1 MKGELSASGDV
12 NINIAFS
19 PITLGSCMMSIK
31 LFISQKG
38 FVPIE
43 SIVSANVV
51 SGMIESNA
59 LKKAE
64 ANVIKHILATG
75 NDLNDFL
82 GHESSF
88 RGDLSVK
95 NNPNSTVRFDN
106 NTKNGFTNSKLLQL
120 TNAKN
125 HNNDPTAVMLASTFR
140 STDLSQVLDSAIQG
154 SNLLSSKM
162 PNGILKSTL
171 PARPRGPGSG
181 AVYDAGGQWMT
192 LNQQKKMS
200 VRREKD
206 LNGTISE
213 DIIPK
218 VNEDQVIEML
228 RIPPNLDSV
237 PAVTFVLTQESGKL
251 KPKDLKVAIE
261 RNRAEREIRAEEQKK
276 IREEGGGAGVGV
288 LDLRG
293 ILAEERLNMEQ
304 EGDPFKRQLRE
315 MAFLADIDDVDKLEI
330 EKGFRISEEYL
341 GSNLLES
348 SDISLVL
355 KQREK
360 AKLYKKRSDWRKV
373 QERQL
378 TNSYPPTHNLVKAG
392 APATIANKMIKTLTP
407 AYDTNRNDVWAK
419 RMNTLR
425 RFITIVGRFI
435 IRKRINDRLA
445 KFKDALRE
453 NNVTNNKEGQA
464 WVALENATYKMKGPS
479 KTVNKKD
486 SSGID
491 GDLVD
496 SSIQPKSVALMV
508 CGTINENYHKRL
520 CNDHLVNSKRI
531 SFNENMVRRIMFP
544 KFVAEDG
551 AARLEMEPVSIN
563 TLTKFDD
570 RSFFQ
575 LKLRPEYLSM
585 GFKEHQ
591 IPTVPIH
598 FPACADKE
606 RRTGAFEEL
615 VIRPPADATL
625 TAKELLDN
633 LPTESET
640 LLILRKQA
648 LHFPEIDETD
658 HSGKEVKPLPDV
670 DECNLAAPDWLSGET
685 SWSSDELNFFQ
696 SRPELRVYNPVKPLV
711 ETSDDWILRPFA
723 QIIKYDE
730 DLSLRTRYFLFI
742 YYVRFLF

>member
-1 MKGELSASGDV
+1 LKGELSADGDV
-12 NINIAFS
+12 NINISFS

-31 LFISQKG
+31 LFINQKG

-43 SIVSANVV
+43 SVVSANVV

-64 ANVIKHILATG
+64 SNVIKHILSTG
-75 NDLNDFL
+75 NDLNNFL
-82 GHESSF
+82 GPESSF

-95 NNPNSTVRFDN
+95 NNPNSTVRFDEN
-106 NTKNGFTNSKLLQL
+106 AKNGFTNSKLLQL

-125 HNNDPTAVMLASTFR
+125 HNNDPTAVMLANTFR
-140 STDLSQVLDSAIQG
+140 SSDLSSVLDSAIQG

-162 PNGILKSTL
+162 PNGILKSAL

-200 VRREKD
+200 VRREKKI
-206 LNGTISE
+206 NGTTSE

-218 VNEDQVIEML
+218 INDDQVIEML
-228 RIPPNLDSV
+228 RIPPSLDSV
-237 PAVTFVLTQESGKL
+237 PAVTFVLTQEPGKL

-276 IREEGGGAGVGV
+276 IREEGGGAGL

-304 EGDPFKRQLRE
+304 AGDPFKRQLRE

-330 EKGFRISEEYL
+330 EKGFRISEEYI
-341 GSNLLES
+341 GANLLES
-348 SDISLVL
+348 CDISLVL

-360 AKLYKKRSDWRKV
+360 ANLYKKRSDWRKV

-392 APATIANKMIKTLTP
+392 ASANIANKLVTTLTP
-407 AYDTNRNDVWAK
+407 AFDTNRNDVWAK

-425 RFITIVGRFI
+425 RFIFIVGRFI
-435 IRKRINDRLA
+435 IRRRIDIRLS
-445 KFKDALRE
+445 KFKDAIRE
-453 NNVTNNKEGQA
+453 NNVTNRKEGQA
-464 WVALENATYKMKGPS
+464 WVALDNSTYKMKGPS
-479 KTVNKKD
+479 NNVNKKD
-486 SSGID
+486 SSVAD
-491 GDLVD
+491 EELVD

-508 CGTINENYHKRL
+508 CGTINATYHKRL
-520 CNDHLVNSKRI
+520 CDDQLVNSNRI

-544 KFVAEDG
+544 KYVAEDG
-551 AARLEMEPVSIN
+551 AARSEMEPVSIN
-563 TLTKFDD
+563 SLTKFDD

-585 GFKEHQ
+585 GFTEHQ

-598 FPACADKE
+598 FPACSDKE

-625 TAKELLDN
+625 TARQLSDS
-633 LPTESET
+633 LPIESEA
-640 LLILRKQA
+640 LLVLRKQA
-648 LHFPEIDETD
+648 LHFPEIDEND
-658 HSGKEVKPLPDV
+658 HSGEEVSPLPEV
-670 DECNLAAPDWLSGET
+670 DECNLVAPDWLSGET
-685 SWSSDELNFFQ
+685 SWSPDELNFFQ
-696 SRPELRVYNPVKPLV
+696 SRPELRVYNPVKHLV
-711 ETSDDWILRPFA
+711 ETTDDWNLRPFA
-723 QIIKYDE
+723 QIIKYDD
-730 DLSLRTRYFLFI
+730 DLSLRTRYFFFTLFLFI
-742 YYVRFLF
+742 